1 MFMNLE
7 EAIVHCRDIALNC
20 TEEQR
25 ECALEHVQLMDWL
38 KELKCLR
45 KVVDK
50 KYLDG
55 LNVLKKAF
63 GEEYDRCFEIELR
76 RDLSGMFAE
85 PKSIGELAEIFKD
98 IELERLWK

>member
-1 MFMNLE
+1 
-7 EAIVHCRDIALNC
+7 
-20 TEEQR
+20 
-25 ECALEHVQLMDWL
+25 MDWL
-38 KELKCLR
+38 KELKCLK

-85 PKSIGELAEIFKD
+85 PKSIRELAEIFKD

>member
-1 MFMNLE
+1 MMTID
-7 EAIVHCRDIALNC
+7 EAILHCKYIALRC
-20 TEEQR
+20 EETQR

-55 LNVLKKAF
+55 ISILKKAF
-63 GEEYDRCFEIELR
+63 GEEYDKCFDRELR
-76 RDLSGMFAE
+76 RDLTGMFAE
-85 PKSIGELAEIFKD
+85 PKSIGALLEIFKD
-98 IELERLWK
+98 IEPERLLK

>member
-1 MFMNLE
+1 MTIE
-7 EAIVHCRDIALNC
+7 EAIQHCREVALRCN
-20 TEEQR
+20 EEQR

-55 LNVLKKAF
+55 IVALKKAF
-63 GEEYDRCFEIELR
+63 GEEYDRHFEIELR
-76 RDLSGMFAE
+76 RDLTGMFAE
-85 PKSIGELAEIFKD
+85 PKSIGELSEIYKG
-98 IELERLWK
+98 IELEQLWK